1 MINYGGDGE
10 KGVWY
15 DGKKKNKEE
24 KIRGRV
30 NISNSAKAF
39 LGLGKRGKRKAI

>member
-1 MINYGGDGE
+1 MVVMRKRVFGMME
-10 KGVWY
+10 
-15 DGKKKNKEE
+15 KKKNKEE